1 MDVTRARIESIKF
14 YQQAETRK
22 AEQRLEERR
31 LEERREKYYAE
42 ITERERV
49 EQNRRMNRAGQNIDR
64 MA

>member
-1 MDVTRARIESIKF
+1 MDITQARIESIKF

-31 LEERREKYYAE
+31 EKYHAE
-42 ITERERV
+42 ITEQERI